1 MVFLG
6 EIVAFLD
13 QFAPS
18 RLAEDWDN
26 VGLLVGDSGATVD
39 RVMTCLTIT
48 PSSAAEAVEHGARL
62 IVSHHPLPFSPL
74 KRITDETTVGR
85 LLLQLVR
92 AGVAIA
98 SPHTAFDSAAR
109 GINQALAEG
118 LGLTEIAP
126 LIAHSE
132 GEGTGRF
139 GCFSRAI
146 TLDALAQAA
155 MRFLKCSSVHV
166 VGPPNQQ
173 ICRVAVG
180 CGAAGELLASAV
192 QRRCE
197 AMLLGE
203 ARFHTCLEAEAQGV
217 GLVLAGHFA
226 TERFAVERLAT
237 VLAEQFPT
245 LEVWPSSAER
255 DPLRLVVASPV
266 S

>member
-1 MVFLG
+1 MVLLG

-26 VGLLVGDSGATVD
+26 VGLLVGDSGAAVD

-48 PSSAAEAVEHGARL
+48 PSSAAEAVEQGARL
-62 IVSHHPLPFSPL
+62 IVSHHPLPFNPL
-74 KRITDETTVGR
+74 KRITDETTAGR

-92 AGVAIA
+92 AGVAIV
-98 SPHTAFDSAAR
+98 SPHTAFDSASR

-118 LGLTEIAP
+118 LGLVEIAP
-126 LIAHSE
+126 LVPHPE

-139 GCFSRAI
+139 GRFPRAVA
-146 TLDALAQAA
+146 LDAVARAA
-155 MRFLKCSSVHV
+155 MRFLKTSAVQV
-166 VGPPNQQ
+166 VGPPDQP
-173 ICRVAVG
+173 ICRVAIG

-237 VLAEQFPT
+237 VLSEQFPT
-245 LEVWPSSAER
+245 LNVWPSAAEK
-255 DPLRLVVASPV
+255 DPLRLVVA
-266 S
+266 